1 MKTKL
6 KLSTLVQIAKEIERE
21 RRIHIRATMNEMWEM
36 MEQAAGH
43 CRTKAEAKAAIEEEV
58 YNIVKED

>member
-6 KLSTLVQIAKEIERE
+6 KLSTLIGIAKEIERE
-21 RRIHIRATMNEMWEM
+21 HRTHIRATMNEMWEM
-36 MEQAAGH
+36 LEQAAGK

>member
-6 KLSTLVQIAKEIERE
+6 KLSTLVRIAKEIEHE
-21 RRIHIRATMNEMWEM
+21 RRIHIRATMNEIWEM
-36 MEQAAGH
+36 LEQAAGH

-58 YNIVKED
+58 YNIMKED